1 MKHGAEM
8 AHLGNNCIELLEMQK
23 TKLQV
28 KKRVIAAV
36 NLLSTGKV
44 RTGASL
50 LDAMK
55 LIFQVSYDM
64 YVNKEIY

>member
-1 MKHGAEM
+1 M